1 MESIIQKEKECF
13 VCRML
18 FNLRTTRD
26 LHSHHC
32 IGGTANRK
40 LSEKY
45 GLKVWI
51 CAPHHNMSD
60 FSVHFNKELDLKVK
74 EYAQSVFEANL
85 GTREDFRRIF
95 GKSYL

>member
-18 FNLRTTRD
+18 LNLRTTRN
-26 LHSHHC
+26 LHSHHVF
-32 IGGTANRK
+32 GGTANRK

-60 FSVHFNKELDLKVK
+60 AGIHFDKELDLKVK
-74 EYAQSVFEANL
+74 QHAQGVFEANL
-85 GTREDFRRIF
+85 GTRDDFRRIF
-95 GKSYL
+95 GKSYI